1 VTSTDLPVTSAR
13 TAKEVVA
20 ITAALRRVYRRRLRD
35 LIPGPRLRG
44 AQLELLQHVEAEPG
58 TGVAAAARALH
69 LAGNSVSTLVNQLV
83 EEGLLRREI
92 DPADRRAARLLLTGR
107 AQARLTEWRSARGR
121 LIAVALER
129 MPSVDQEALAAA
141 LPAFRRLIQELEET
155 L

>member
-1 VTSTDLPVTSAR
+1 VTSTDLPATSAR
-13 TAKEVVA
+13 TAEEVVA
-20 ITAALRRVYRRRLRD
+20 ITAALRRVSRRRLRGTVS
-35 LIPGPRLRG
+35 GPRLRG

-92 DPADRRAARLLLTGR
+92 DPADRRAARLLLTDR
-107 AQARLTEWRSARGR
+107 AQSRLTEWRSARGR

-129 MPSVDQEALAAA
+129 MPSADQEALAAA
-141 LPAFRRLIQELEET
+141 LPTFRRLIQELEET

>member
-1 VTSTDLPVTSAR
+1 VTSTDLPATSVR
-13 TAKEVVA
+13 TAEEVVA
-20 ITAALRRVYRRRLRD
+20 ITAALRRVSRRRLRGSV
-35 LIPGPRLRG
+35 PGPRLRG

-129 MPSVDQEALAAA
+129 LPSADQETLATA